1 MNKTLQTYY
10 QEQLKEIQQLIRK
23 AKQFIAGDQV
33 GEAIDQLIRY
43 DEYLSEALDLILDKR
58 RLTKNER
65 DRQNNTIFTKEYEVK
80 ASQIAAAVNS
90 KVNELR
96 TRLSNKNQDFPF
108 KDFSLAADLS
118 NIFGDAAPYKQLL
131 AIQKLLKVGRCVAQ
145 VRVQQDGGIKVGA
158 GLLIESN
165 YLLTCHELIPNQAL
179 AQQTE
184 ISIDFIDQSQQGILS
199 YTLDAD
205 TWIGDAPLNFVK
217 IKVKE
222 VISSWHLYNG
232 TSNSPKSGQPLL
244 FIDSGQA
251 EDLLGQIQTS
261 RVQQFS
267 DPFLESD
274 PHESVVVPG
283 TPVFNK
289 EGQVIGLHHGSQ
301 SGTHR
306 MTTWSAIEHYT
317 EIEEVEIEAA
327 PLPVK
332 EPEPTTKTD
341 LNQAEQPFFGLHHQY
356 TCDRVMHNDHF
367 TPYIDVADQQ
377 EQERL
382 HFFYLHG
389 GERQEHLGLF
399 NRFVARLKGQDKDHI
414 KLAQDNG
421 VKIEKVILNFPRSF
435 RLENLKIELPLKVL
449 LAFQLEEKQIEKIEN
464 KSLADALSVENSL
477 LYQLRKEDKVCL
489 LINVNESA
497 WNPELTPQ
505 AATWFIEDFCQK
517 ALPEIC
523 PEFFIF
529 FAINYDDEDEEEKA
543 EMQAEVQAALDQ
555 GKYTKA
561 LFPVLDMV
569 EYRDIKAWFD
579 EYAVFWEHDRKRIRQ
594 VRSRHFGTEKTP
606 RYMEDVQDILEDI
619 IEEVNQENT

>member
-1 MNKTLQTYY
+1 MDKTLKTYY
-10 QEQLKEIQQLIRK
+10 QVQLEKIQQLIRK
-23 AKQFIAGDQV
+23 ARKFIAEDRV
-33 GEAIDQLIRY
+33 GEAIDQLVRY
-43 DEYLSEALDLILDKR
+43 DEYLSENLDLILDKR

-65 DRQNNTIFTKEYEVK
+65 DRQNNLIYTKDYEVK
-80 ASQIAAAVNS
+80 ASQIAAAVNGKIS
-90 KVNELR
+90 NLR
-96 TRLSNKNQDFPF
+96 TQLSTKNQDFPH
-108 KDFSLAADLS
+108 KDFTLS
-118 NIFGDAAPYKQLL
+118 ANLNSIFGDGAPYKKLK
-131 AIQKLLKVGRCVAQ
+131 AIQKLLRVSRCICQ
-145 VRVQQDGGIKVGA
+145 VHTPQAGALKVGA
-158 GLLIESN
+158 GILVEGN
-165 YLLTCHELIPNQAL
+165 YLMTSFELIPNAEVAKL
-179 AQQTE
+179 AA
-184 ISIDFIDQSQQGILS
+184 IKVDFIDHNQEAILS
-199 YTLDAD
+199 YSLEAD
-205 TWIGDAPLNFVK
+205 TWTGDAHLNFAK

-222 VISSWHLYNG
+222 TVSSWHLYTD
-232 TSNSPKSGQPLL
+232 TSDSPKSGQALL
-244 FIDSGQA
+244 SINSGLA
-251 EDLLGQIQTS
+251 GDLKGQVYLS
-261 RVQQFS
+261 HLQQFT
-267 DPFLESD
+267 DPFLKADTEEHSII
-274 PHESVVVPG
+274 PG

-289 EGQVIGLHHGSQ
+289 AGKIVGLHHGSQ
-301 SGTHR
+301 GESKPI
-306 MTTWSAIEHYT
+306 TTWNAIQNYEIISVEEPDT
-317 EIEEVEIEAA
+317 SPSSTEVKGKEIEETSA
-327 PLPVK
+327 K
-332 EPEPTTKTD
+332 RY
-341 LNQAEQPFFGLHHQY
+341 FGAHHQY
-356 TCDRVMHNDHF
+356 TCDRVLHNDHF

-399 NRFVARLKGQDKDHI
+399 NRFVGRLKGQDKDHI
-414 KLAQDNG
+414 KVANDNG
-421 VKIEKVILNFPRSF
+421 AKIEKVIISFPRSF

-464 KSLADALSVENSL
+464 KSLADALTVENSL

-497 WNPELTPQ
+497 WNPDLTPQ

-529 FAINYDDEDEEEKA
+529 FAINYDDEDEDEKA

-594 VRSRHFGTEKTP
+594 VRSRHFGNERTP
-606 RYMEDVQDILEDI
+606 RYMEDVQEILEDI
-619 IEEVNQENT
+619 IEEVNQGSS

>member
-10 QEQLKEIQQLIRK
+10 QEQLKEVQQLIRK
-23 AKQFIAGDQV
+23 AKSFIAEDQV
-33 GEAIDQLIRY
+33 GKAINQLVQY

-96 TRLSNKNQDFPF
+96 TKLSTKNQDFPF

-118 NIFGDAAPYKQLL
+118 IVFGAAAPYKQLL
-131 AIQKLLKVGRCVAQ
+131 AIQKLLKVGRCVVQ
-145 VRVQQDGGIKVGA
+145 VQVKHKGGLKIGA
-158 GLLIESN
+158 GLLVEGN
-165 YLLTCHELIPNQAL
+165 FLVTNHGLIPNPET
-179 AQQTE
+179 AQKTTVQV
-184 ISIDFIDQSQQGILS
+184 DFVDQNQQDVLS
-199 YTLDAD
+199 YSLAAD
-205 TWIGDAPLNFVK
+205 TWIGDAPLNFAK

-222 VISSWHLYNG
+222 AVSSWHLYQAG
-232 TSNSPKSGQPLL
+232 SSTPKSGQHLL
-244 FIDSGQA
+244 LINSGLAQ
-251 EDLLGQIQTS
+251 DLQGKIQFN
-261 RVQQFS
+261 RLKQFT
-267 DPFLESD
+267 DPFLMSEPS
-274 PHESVVVPG
+274 EEAVLPG
-283 TPVFNK
+283 TPVFDK
-289 EGQVIGLHHGSQ
+289 EGQIVGLHPGS
-301 SGTHR
+301 SSEINR
-306 MTTWSAIEHYT
+306 ITTWSAIENYEEAT
-317 EIEEVEIEAA
+317 KLEEEIPESPIEQ
-327 PLPVK
+327 
-332 EPEPTTKTD
+332 TD
-341 LNQAEQPFFGLHHQY
+341 SDTSPQPSAERFFGSHHKY
-356 TCDRVMHNDHF
+356 TCDRVLHNDHF

-399 NRFVARLKGQDKDHI
+399 SRFVARLKGQDKDHI
-414 KLAQDNG
+414 KIAHDNG
-421 VKIEKVILNFPRSF
+421 VKVEKVIINFPRSF

-449 LAFQLEEKQIEKIEN
+449 LAFQMEEKQIEKIEH
-464 KSLADALSVENSL
+464 KCLADALKVENSL
-477 LYQLRKEDKVCL
+477 LYQLRNEDKICL

-497 WNPELTPQ
+497 WNPDLTPQ
-505 AATWFIEDFCQK
+505 AATWFIEDFCQQK
-517 ALPEIC
+517 LPESC

-543 EMQAEVQAALDQ
+543 EMQAEVQAALNQ

-569 EYRDIKAWFD
+569 ENRDIKAWFD
-579 EYAVFWEHDRKRIRQ
+579 EYAVFWQYDRKRIRQ
-594 VRSRHFGTEKTP
+594 VRSRHFGTEKMP